1 MHTITRH
8 HHPHYHTSP
17 TQTMPCPHQVTLCR
31 RNPTN
36 YREHISMDYLLGP
49 ADAIVVHMCSPP
61 PSSYFSMDAY
71 LSSRYTAGADPF
83 YPGTNF
89 GKRWT

>member
-1 MHTITRH
+1 
-8 HHPHYHTSP
+8 
-17 TQTMPCPHQVTLCR
+17 MPCPHQVTLCR
-31 RNPTN
+31 RDPSN
-36 YREHISMDYLLGP
+36 YGEKISMDYLLGP

-61 PSSYFSMDAY
+61 PSAYFSMDAY

-89 GKRWT
+89 GKLGMAPCSQLHVRPQPMLARD